1 MNGQHSAVYP
11 NTPARLLAEG
21 QPISAAVADQ
31 AVEWLTLLMSGAT
44 SAQEQLALQTW
55 RAASPE
61 HERAWRHIEAMTGRL
76 KALPA
81 KSAYQTLS
89 PYARQTTQASRR
101 TLLRSLFWGGLLAG
115 SGLLASRTNTWQEQ
129 LAEHR
134 TGTGEQRRVTLSD
147 GTRVTLNTATAL
159 DLQFDAHTRLL
170 HLRAGEI
177 MVVTA
182 AAQGLQPVDPRPL
195 EVQTAQGRIRALGT
209 RFSVRQDD
217 GHTQVAVQESAVQLH
232 PSRSDRL
239 QVLLAGQRTGF
250 SRTHIDPLR
259 PLHEAD
265 MAWTRGQIIADDMPL
280 GEFIA
285 ELDRY
290 RPGVLRCDPHVAGLR
305 LSGVFPVHDSDRI
318 LATLPSVLPVQ
329 VRTRSRY
336 WVLIEQAG

>member
-1 MNGQHSAVYP
+1 MSMQHNEIYQNAPVRPLADGQS
-11 NTPARLLAEG
+11 
-21 QPISAAVADQ
+21 ISAAVADQ
-31 AVEWLTLLMSGAT
+31 AVEWLTMLMSGAT
-44 SAQEQLALQTW
+44 SAQEQLAWQAW
-55 RAASPE
+55 RAANPE

-89 PYARQTTQASRR
+89 PYARQHQGSRR

-134 TGTGEQRRVTLSD
+134 TGTGEQRSVTLSD

-159 DLQFDAHTRLL
+159 DVQFDAHTRLL

-177 MVVTA
+177 MIITA
-182 AAQGLQPVDPRPL
+182 AVQGMQPVDPRPL

-217 GHTQVAVQESAVQLH
+217 GHTQVAVQESAVQIH
-232 PSRSDRL
+232 PTRSDRL

-250 SRTHIDPLR
+250 SRTHIDPQR
-259 PLHEAD
+259 PLNEAD
-265 MAWTRGQIIADDMPL
+265 LAWTREQIIADDLPL

-285 ELDRY
+285 ELNRY
-290 RPGVLRCDPHVAGLR
+290 RPGVLRCDPQVAGLR
-305 LSGVFPVHDSDRI
+305 LSGVFPVHDSERI
-318 LATLPSVLPVQ
+318 LSTLPSVLPVQ
-329 VRTRSRY
+329 IRTRSRY
-336 WVLIEQAG
+336 WVLIEKAG

>member
-1 MNGQHSAVYP
+1 MNSQSHGIYP
-11 NTPARLLAEG
+11 NTPARPMAEG

-31 AVEWLTLLMSGAT
+31 AVEWLTLLMSGST
-44 SAQEQLALQTW
+44 SVQDQQAWQAW

-81 KSAYQTLS
+81 KSVYQTLS
-89 PYARQTTQASRR
+89 PYARQPAQASRR

-115 SGLLASRTNTWQEQ
+115 SGLLASRTSTWQTQ

-134 TGTGEQRRVTLSD
+134 TGTGEQRSVMLSD
-147 GTRVTLNTATAL
+147 GTRLTLNTATAL

-170 HLRAGEI
+170 HLHAGEI
-177 MVVTA
+177 MIVTA
-182 AAQGLQPVDPRPL
+182 AAQGVQPVDSRPL
-195 EVQTAQGRIRALGT
+195 EVQTAQGRIRAMGT
-209 RFSVRQDD
+209 RFCVRQDD
-217 GHTQVAVQESAVQLH
+217 GHTQVSVQESAVQVR
-232 PSRSDRL
+232 PTRSERV

-250 SRTHIDPLR
+250 SSTQIDPLR
-259 PLHEAD
+259 PLNEAD

-290 RPGVLRCDPHVAGLR
+290 RPGVLRCDPQVAGLR
-305 LSGVFPVHDSDRI
+305 LSGVFPLHDSERI

-336 WVLIEQAG
+336 WVLIEKAG

>member
-1 MNGQHSAVYP
+1 MSMQPNGIYQNVA
-11 NTPARLLAEG
+11 ARPLADG

-31 AVEWLTLLMSGAT
+31 AVEWLTLLMSDAT
-44 SAQEQLALQTW
+44 SAQDHLAWQAW

-61 HERAWRHIEAMTGRL
+61 HERAWRHIEAMTGQL

-89 PYARQTTQASRR
+89 PYARQQTHASRR
-101 TLLRSLFWGGLLAG
+101 TLLRSLFWGGLLTG
-115 SGLLASRTNTWQEQ
+115 SGLLASRTSAWQEQ

-134 TGTGEQRRVTLSD
+134 TGTGEQLHVTLSD
-147 GTRVTLNTATAL
+147 GTRVTLNTATAV

-170 HLRAGEI
+170 QLRAGEI
-177 MVVTA
+177 MVITA
-182 AAQGLQPVDPRPL
+182 TAQGMQPVDPRPL

-217 GHTQVAVQESAVQLH
+217 GHTQVAVKESTVQLH
-232 PSRSDRL
+232 PANGDRV

-259 PLHEAD
+259 PLNEAD
-265 MAWTRGQIIADDMPL
+265 LAWTRGQIIADDMPL

-290 RPGVLRCDPHVAGLR
+290 RPGMLRCDPQVAGLR
-305 LSGVFPVHDSDRI
+305 LSGVFPVHDSERI

-329 VRTRSRY
+329 IRTRSRY
-336 WVLIEQAG
+336 WVLIEKAG

>member
-1 MNGQHSAVYP
+1 MSLQPNEIYQSAP
-11 NTPARLLAEG
+11 TRPLADG
-21 QPISAAVADQ
+21 QPINAAVADQ

-44 SAQEQLALQTW
+44 SAQEQLAWQAW

-61 HERAWRHIEAMTGRL
+61 HERAWRHIETMTGQL

-89 PYARQTTQASRR
+89 PYARQQAHASRR

-115 SGLLASRTNTWQEQ
+115 SGLLASRTSAWQEQ

-134 TGTGEQRRVTLSD
+134 TGTGEQRTLTLSD

-170 HLRAGEI
+170 HLLAGEI
-177 MVVTA
+177 MVITA
-182 AAQGLQPVDPRPL
+182 TAQGMQPVDPRPL

-217 GHTQVAVQESAVQLH
+217 DHSRVAVQESAVQIH
-232 PSRSDRL
+232 PANSDRVQL
-239 QVLLAGQRTGF
+239 LLAEQRTGF
-250 SRTHIDPLR
+250 SRSHIDPLR
-259 PLHEAD
+259 PLNEAD
-265 MAWTRGQIIADDMPL
+265 LAWTRGQIIANELPL

-285 ELDRY
+285 ELARY
-290 RPGVLRCDPHVAGLR
+290 RPGVLRCDPQVAGLR
-305 LSGVFPVHDSDRI
+305 LSGVFPVHDSERI
-318 LATLPSVLPVQ
+318 LATLPSVLPVRI
-329 VRTRSRY
+329 RTRSRY